1 MLFFEMEEKLRKINL
16 YVVFLIALLFMV
28 SCGVKKEVDLKPYD
42 DEFFEKTRLIM
53 LRKEIKIYKH
63 LPGKEAR
70 EAFIKEFWEKRD
82 PNPETP
88 GNEVKDEFDRRIEY
102 INRWFSEKTGKGRG
116 WESDRGRVYLLLG
129 EPDERSTGERT
140 IVERLWGRMRVQAEF
155 WVYNRHRLYLEFRDI
170 KSFGEFRLR
179 SWSPALL
186 EAIKSEKF
194 AIFNKEKVAQR
205 FKFKAK
211 YDTGEILIQ
220 IPVKYITFEERE
232 GKMRAEFKITVYIY
246 HNNKKTDDIEETRA
260 LAANKDEILKK
271 KYTGLTIPYTL
282 PSKGKYSFDITVTDV
297 ISGSSY
303 RNLIRHQD

>member
-1 MLFFEMEEKLRKINL
+1 MRKKVIFIMLL
-16 YVVFLIALLFMV
+16 VVMLMLMIV
-28 SCGVKKEVDLKPYD
+28 SCGVKKEIDLEPYE

-53 LRKEIKIYKH
+53 LKKEIKIYKH
-63 LPGKEAR
+63 LPDKEAR
-70 EAFIKEFWEKRD
+70 DAFIKEFWEKRD

-88 GNEVKDEFDRRIEY
+88 ENQVRDEFDRRIEY

-116 WESDRGRVYLLLG
+116 WESDRGRIYLLLG

-140 IVERLWGRMRVQAEF
+140 IVERLGGRMRVQAEF
-155 WVYNRHRLYLEFRDI
+155 WVYNRHRLYLEFRDVR
-170 KSFGEFRLR
+170 SFGEFRLLR
-179 SWSPALL
+179 WSPALL
-186 EAIKSEKF
+186 EAIESEKF

-211 YDTGEILIQ
+211 YDTGEIRIQ

-246 HNNKKTDDIEETRA
+246 HNLKKIDDIEETRT
-260 LAANKDEILKK
+260 LAANKDELLKK

-282 PSKGKYSFDITVTDV
+282 PSKGKYSFDIIVTDV

>member
-1 MLFFEMEEKLRKINL
+1 MLL
-16 YVVFLIALLFMV
+16 VVMLMLVIV
-28 SCGVKKEVDLKPYD
+28 SCGVKKEVDLEPYE
-42 DEFFEKTRLIM
+42 DEFFEETRLIM
-53 LRKEIKIYKH
+53 LKKEIKIYKH
-63 LPGKEAR
+63 LPDKDAR

-82 PNPETP
+82 PNPETLE
-88 GNEVKDEFDRRIEY
+88 NEAKIEFDRRIEY

-140 IVERLWGRMRVQAEF
+140 IVDRLWGRMRVQAEF

-194 AIFNKEKVAQR
+194 AIFNKEKVTQR

-211 YDTGEILIQ
+211 YDTGEIRIQ
-220 IPVKYITFEERE
+220 IPAEYVSFEEKE
-232 GKMRAEFKITVYIY
+232 GKMSAEFKIAVQIY
-246 HNNKKTDDIEETRA
+246 SNSKKIDDIEETRT
-260 LAANKDEILKK
+260 LAANKDKILKK
-271 KYTGLTIPYTL
+271 KHIGLTIPYTL
-282 PSKGKYSFDITVTDV
+282 PSKGKYSFDIIVTDV

-303 RNLIRHQD
+303 RNLIQHKF